1 MKMLFRQRIFSW
13 LDSYDIYDERNNPL
27 FVVKGVPAWKHCL
40 KIVTP
45 DGRELGM
52 VRERMTFLR
61 PRFDLTVNGA
71 DAGSI
76 VKEITFL
83 RPRFTLD
90 FRHWSVEGDWFEWNY
105 RIMRGPA
112 AVAAITKRI
121 WRLSDTYEIDVAD
134 PEDALGALMVT
145 LAIDA
150 VKCSQKRR

>member
-1 MKMLFRQRIFSW
+1 M
-13 LDSYDIYDERNNPL
+13 
-27 FVVKGVPAWKHCL
+27 PAWKHCL

-45 DGRELGM
+45 DGRELGT

-71 DAGSI
+71 DAGS
-76 VKEITFL
+76 VVREITFL

-90 FRHWSVEGDWFEWNY
+90 FRHWSIDGDWFE
-105 RIMRGPA
+105 
-112 AVAAITKRI
+112 RI